1 MVTILIIM
9 LIITNEQNKKKQEKQ
24 KHKQENQQKQIC
36 RAAHFTYSTLSLVK
50 PRNVLSLSSSSKLF

>member
-9 LIITNEQNKKKQEKQ
+9 LIITNEQNS
-24 KHKQENQQKQIC
+24 